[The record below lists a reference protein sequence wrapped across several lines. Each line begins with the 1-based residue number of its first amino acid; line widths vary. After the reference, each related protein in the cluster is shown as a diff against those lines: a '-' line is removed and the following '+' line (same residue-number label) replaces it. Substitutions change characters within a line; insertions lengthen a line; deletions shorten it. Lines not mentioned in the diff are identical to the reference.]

1 MNSDKVMHHDS
12 YPEFVV
18 THNDIAF
25 KDGDPLLQTQNLKYL
40 VYFPLRHW
48 KGSELSL
55 IYDLLIY

>member
-1 MNSDKVMHHDS
+1 MHHDS